1 MNGKE
6 IQFVGSSST
15 IPAHTHN
22 ASDITSGI
30 LPVAR
35 GGTGVSSLSALKSQ
49 LGIETVYTKSVTLRT
64 ERNQGI
70 SQYSTGYNCKRIV
83 VSGSTKRNIT
93 IGRSTY
99 SDGLTY
105 LNGDPPWIEVYNSSG
120 SNIVMVLSSTG
131 RTIYYK
137 DTYGNGFGKD
147 IFTIMMYV

>member
-6 IQFVGSSST
+6 IQFVGSST
-15 IPAHTHN
+15 IPAHTHS

-30 LPVAR
+30 LPVTR

-49 LGIETVYTKSVTLRT
+49 LGIETIYTISVTLDT
-64 ERNQGI
+64 ERNQEI

-83 VSGSTKRNIT
+83 VSGSTKQNIT

-99 SDGLTY
+99 SDGLTH
-105 LNGDPPWIEVYNSSG
+105 LNGNPPWIDVYNDG
-120 SNIVMVLSSTG
+120 SNIMMVLSSTG

-137 DTYGNGFGKD
+137 DEYGHGFGGD
-147 IFTIMMYV
+147 TFTIMMYV